1 MIASKPFESKNNN
14 NSDSVII
21 NSSAYSM
28 NAEDSIILRDFK
40 LFQLIGLHF
49 ILFCSLGQMTL
60 QNLVMALEIEK

>member
-28 NAEDSIILRDFK
+28 NAEDSIILRDFTHVNK
-40 LFQLIGLHF
+40 VKSKYSETWHEQYFF
-49 ILFCSLGQMTL
+49 KT
-60 QNLVMALEIEK
+60 